1 MNVVFAKNLKKH
13 FKRLPEHIKRKANR
27 QFLALSQN
35 FRHPSIR
42 AKKIEGFS
50 DVWEGRIDR
59 FYRFIFTLGKDIITI
74 IRVGPHDEGLG
85 KK

>member
-1 MNVVFAKNLKKH
+1 MKVILSEKLKKH
-13 FKRLPEHIKRKANR
+13 FKRLPKHIKIKTNR

-35 FRHPSIR
+35 LRHPSIR

-59 FYRFIFTLGKDIITI
+59 FYRFIFTIEKDTITI

-85 KK
+85 KN